1 MLFRSNTGC
10 AEVEYAITEHPAV
23 SEVSVYG
30 IPDERL
36 GEVLCASI
44 MLREDSQLEA
54 PELKQF
60 LAEKIAGFKI
70 PELLYFQYQQ
80 LPRIAAGK
88 IAKKQLRQETID
100 SLSSR

>member
-1 MLFRSNTGC
+1 
-10 AEVEYAITEHPAV
+10 
-23 SEVSVYG
+23 
-30 IPDERL
+30 
-36 GEVLCASI
+36 VLCASI
-44 MLREDSQLEA
+44 MLKADSELAA

-60 LAEKIAGFKI
+60 LVEKIAGFKI

-100 SLSSR
+100 NLASS